1 MTQTDKDV
9 HISNINSAKKKKK
22 KKDNWFLHSSRFYC
36 LKVTKKVK
44 FFLYKQYS
52 NKFEN
57 RKRTIMTSK
66 AMIHFLLAFHS

>member
-9 HISNINSAKKKKK
+9 YISNINSAKKKK

-44 FFLYKQYS
+44 FFLYKQYN

>member
-9 HISNINSAKKKKK
+9 YISNINSAKKKK

-44 FFLYKQYS
+44 FFLYNNTVISLKT
-52 NKFEN
+52 EN
-57 RKRTIMTSK
+57 VQ
-66 AMIHFLLAFHS
+66 L

>member
-9 HISNINSAKKKKK
+9 HISNINSAKKKE

-44 FFLYKQYS
+44 FFCINNTVISLKT
-52 NKFEN
+52 EN
-57 RKRTIMTSK
+57 VQ
-66 AMIHFLLAFHS
+66 L

>member
-22 KKDNWFLHSSRFYC
+22 DNWFLHSSRFY

-44 FFLYKQYS
+44 FFCINNTVISLKT
-52 NKFEN
+52 EN
-57 RKRTIMTSK
+57 VQ
-66 AMIHFLLAFHS
+66 L

>member
-9 HISNINSAKKKKK
+9 YISNINSAKKKKE
-22 KKDNWFLHSSRFYC
+22 KDNWFLHSSRFYC

>member
-9 HISNINSAKKKKK
+9 YISNINSAKKKK

-44 FFLYKQYS
+44 FFCINNTVISLKT
-52 NKFEN
+52 EN
-57 RKRTIMTSK
+57 VQ
-66 AMIHFLLAFHS
+66 L

>member
-9 HISNINSAKKKKK
+9 YISNINSAKKKKK
-22 KKDNWFLHSSRFYC
+22 KDNWFLLSSRFYC